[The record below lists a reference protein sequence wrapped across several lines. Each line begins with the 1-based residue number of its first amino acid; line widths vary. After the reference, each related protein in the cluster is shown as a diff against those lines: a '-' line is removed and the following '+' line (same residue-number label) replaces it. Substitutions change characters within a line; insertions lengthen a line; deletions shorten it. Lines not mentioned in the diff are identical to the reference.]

1 MKNFI
6 KAIKIAKIDRKLL
19 IYIILITLI
28 TVAVSSSL
36 PLIQKKIF
44 DIVEIQVRSGTNSV
58 ENTGFFN
65 LIIIY
70 AIICLF
76 ETIFNVIKGY
86 LSEKWRVSSRNM
98 MITQSFSHLNELSLN
113 FFESNSTGKIKER
126 VDKGVNDTLNVI
138 NGITIDI
145 LPQILYV
152 LVAIYF
158 LFSIHIVFGLIVLA
172 LLPIYIFIAIKYIKP
187 LNTKQRRIRK
197 LEEKASGVITESI
210 VSIQTIKSFSAEE
223 RQLRKFVK
231 LIEKILIKAL
241 ERGKLRISMRFLQ
254 SNVIDI
260 ATVSVLG
267 LGAYWTITG
276 QISLGSLAMAS
287 SFASR
292 AFGPISYIANTYDN
306 IQRDSVSIEL
316 LSEFLNEKPKIA
328 DCVSPKSINDAKG
341 NIELKNIRF
350 GYNEKEVIND
360 ISLTIKQGQTVAF
373 VGKSGSG
380 KSTLTKLLLRFYDP
394 KSGEILLDGIN
405 IKNIKKESL
414 RNNIAVVIQDSQ
426 LFNDTVNMN
435 IRFGKPRATN
445 KEITEAAKIANANEF
460 INALPK
466 GYNTIVGERGVKL
479 SGGEKQ
485 RINIA
490 RAILKNPSV
499 LVFDEATSSLDS
511 ESEQL
516 IQEALWKLIEG
527 RTTIVIA
534 HRLSTVMKADLIVVM
549 DKGKI
554 IESGTHDDLL
564 KRQGI
569 YNKLFEIQSGGYL
582 K

>member
-28 TVAVSSSL
+28 AVAVSSSL

-44 DIVEIQVRSGTNSV
+44 DIVEIQVKSGTNSV
-58 ENTGFFN
+58 KNTGFFN

-98 MITQSFSHLNELSLN
+98 MITQSFGHLNDLSLN

-138 NGITIDI
+138 NGISIEI
-145 LPQILYV
+145 LPQILYM

-158 LFSIHIVFGLIVLA
+158 LFSINLFFGLIVVILV
-172 LLPIYIFIAIKYIKP
+172 PIYILIAIKFIQP
-187 LNTKQRRIRK
+187 LNTKQRKIRK

-223 RQLRKFVK
+223 RQLKKFAR
-231 LIEKILIKAL
+231 LIEKILSRVL
-241 ERGKLRISMRFLQ
+241 ERGKIRLSMRFLQ
-254 SNVIDI
+254 GNIIDI
-260 ATVSVLG
+260 ATVSIMA

-276 QISLGSLAMAS
+276 KISLGSLIMAR
-287 SFASR
+287 SFSYN

-316 LSEFLNEKPKIA
+316 LSEFLNEKPKI
-328 DCVSPKSINDAKG
+328 NDSVNAMNIANAKG

-350 GYNEKEVIND
+350 GYSEKEVINN

-445 KEITEAAKIANANEF
+445 KEIIEAAKIANANEF

-527 RTTIVIA
+527 RTTIIIA